1 MSIKYRKFEPNQ
13 YVIKVKRGQIKEK
26 GLGLSFFYNTRTT
39 SMMVVPAVAIDTGFT
54 FADIMTSDYQ
64 GIYVQGDISFA
75 IEDYEKAAQMVDFTF
90 RSEKEYEQVLFDA
103 KEKISNKVINAAKVS
118 VVQLICNKDVRE
130 AISISRELEK
140 ILFEDLQENGMLK
153 KYGLTI
159 LGVSILSVLPGKDTK
174 HALESTTREQIL
186 KEQDDAIY
194 KRRNACIEQER
205 VIRENELQTEISIAE
220 KEKEKKE
227 KEMDTRRL
235 IQEHEAEILQK
246 EIQNSIAIEEEKIKL
261 TDLEVENAKRTSD
274 SKAYDLRVQLEVYK
288 EMDPAVLEILAM
300 NGMDSKKVIAKAFM
314 GLGERAER
322 IGNLN
327 VSPELLSSLLR

>member
-39 SMMVVPAVAIDTGFT
+39 SMMVVLAVAIDTGFT

-64 GIYVQGDISFA
+64 GIYVQGDISFT

-130 AISISRELEK
+130 AISISRELER
-140 ILFEDLQENGMLK
+140 ILFEDLQENEMLK

-174 HALESTTREQIL
+174 HVLESTTREQIL
-186 KEQDDAIY
+186 KEQDAVEFT
-194 KRRNACIEQER
+194 AGMEA
-205 VIRENELQTEISIAE
+205 VIRIAD
-220 KEKEKKE
+220 KKG
-227 KEMDTRRL
+227 
-235 IQEHEAEILQK
+235 
-246 EIQNSIAIEEEKIKL
+246 KL
-261 TDLEVENAKRTSD
+261 V
-274 SKAYDLRVQLEVYK
+274 
-288 EMDPAVLEILAM
+288 
-300 NGMDSKKVIAKAFM
+300 
-314 GLGERAER
+314 
-322 IGNLN
+322 LN
-327 VSPELLSSLLR
+327 V

>member
-1 MSIKYRKFEPNQ
+1 
-13 YVIKVKRGQIKEK
+13 
-26 GLGLSFFYNTRTT
+26 
-39 SMMVVPAVAIDTGFT
+39 
-54 FADIMTSDYQ
+54 
-64 GIYVQGDISFA
+64 
-75 IEDYEKAAQMVDFTF
+75 MVDFTF